1 MSLLDYCVSLL
12 NNMSL
17 HRRMTIEGEPRS
29 TWLWKMPFAH
39 LVRRLFLYSWDAT
52 PPWWTR

>member
-52 PPWWTR
+52 PPW